1 MTVVT
6 VIIIYFL
13 SATGE
18 RNLQVKKITEFIIM
32 IWVTVSQMLFSFCI
46 LMGSS
51 ITMWNKGFYD
61 CGFQRIS
68 WEE

>member
-32 IWVTVSQMLFSFCI
+32 I
-46 LMGSS
+46 
-51 ITMWNKGFYD
+51 
-61 CGFQRIS
+61 
-68 WEE
+68 